1 MPDNTPVSR
10 PPPVVLLVDAH
21 EDCRVMYRHWLQDC
35 CGFLV
40 HEADSVAEALRLA
53 ARVFPDVIAT
63 ELTLPGTDGY
73 ELCRHVRRSAP
84 TSGVRLIAVTAS
96 AMRDQIERASQA
108 GCERVLAKPCS
119 PQTLS
124 GAIREVLSLT

>member
-1 MPDNTPVSR
+1 
-10 PPPVVLLVDAH
+10 
-21 EDCRVMYRHWLQDC
+21 MYRHWLQDC

-53 ARVFPDVIAT
+53 ARVSPDVIAT

-73 ELCRHVRRSAP
+73 ELCRHMRGSAA

-96 AMRDQIERASQA
+96 AMRDQIERAYQA
-108 GCERVLAKPCS
+108 GCDLVLPKPCL
-119 PQTLS
+119 PETLLD
-124 GAIREVLSLT
+124 AIQGLLVPPIQPLV